1 MTASELLLQTW
12 ELVQAE
18 GNESPGYYH
27 RRIPLDCTFPAYAGI
42 VRPECN
48 RRLSLLVDQV
58 ALRTI
63 PLRDETR
70 GYTVEVEPSPAGH
83 GDHAFIHI
91 TAKGTAFAEVFA
103 IVGADILEQWIPQ
116 HQATAA
122 VTLVYRRLLHW
133 RRFFQRGS
141 GGLSREEYVGLYTEL
156 IYLEALL
163 EAGLAPDHCVEA
175 WQGPL
180 GTNQDY
186 VFGPLAVE
194 VKGSTGNEV
203 GTVKVANER
212 QLDSVGLQALFLF
225 HAVFDFR
232 EKSGRTLKQ
241 LVAALAERLRASSQ
255 PALLLLEERLLSAG
269 YTAHVPSAY
278 DDYGF
283 TERKRESYEVRE
295 GFPRIVESDLA
306 AGVAEVLYR
315 VNLTACLD
323 FQVPVAAIIQAVRG
337 GE

>member
-1 MTASELLLQTW
+1 MTVSELLRQTW
-12 ELVQAE
+12 DLVEAE
-18 GNESPGYYH
+18 GNEAPGYYH
-27 RRIPLDCTFPAYAGI
+27 RRIPVDCAFPAYAGI
-42 VRPECN
+42 VRPECS
-48 RRLSLLVDQV
+48 RRLSLLADQL
-58 ALRTI
+58 ALRTVQ
-63 PLRDETR
+63 LRDETS
-70 GYTVEVEPSPAGH
+70 GYTVDVEPAPTSHEGH
-83 GDHAFIHI
+83 VLVHI
-91 TAKGTAFAEVFA
+91 TAKGPAFAEVFT

-116 HQATAA
+116 QQATSA
-122 VTLVYRRLLHW
+122 VTAVHRRLLHW

-156 IYLEALL
+156 TFLEALL

-175 WQGPL
+175 WQGPF

-203 GTVKVANER
+203 DTIRIANER

-225 HAVFDFR
+225 HAAFDFR

-278 DDYGF
+278 DNYGF
-283 TERKRESYEVRE
+283 TERKRQSYEVRE

-306 AGVAEVLYR
+306 AGVTEVLYR
-315 VNLTACLD
+315 VNLTACLE
-323 FQVPVAAIIQAVRG
+323 FQVPVAAVIQAVRG